1 MVSYNAMTSGCG
13 NLEEAFTV
21 FSKQHNRDV
30 VSYNTRIFGYLQN
43 NKGFLALKS
52 LSSRCV
58 QLVDLIDTMQML
70 WQLDM
75 EKLCSNEAMKLDL
88 DTIAGYFAD
97 VKHVC

>member
-1 MVSYNAMTSGCG
+1 MSYNAMTSGCG

-43 NKGFLALKS
+43 NKGFLALKF

-58 QLVDLIDTMQML
+58 
-70 WQLDM
+70 
-75 EKLCSNEAMKLDL
+75 
-88 DTIAGYFAD
+88 
-97 VKHVC
+97 